1 MAGEMKYDEDT
12 GGIATMCKVVESI
25 REQSLKE
32 GVKQGV
38 KFVAL
43 RMLEAGKYAL
53 EEISAISCLPVE
65 DVKKLQTEVSR

>member
-65 DVKKLQTEVSR
+65 DVKKLQAEVSR